1 MMMRRW
7 ILLSL
12 LISAGIHAAED
23 RLEDYAYG
31 VPIET
36 DTAAPIYEFTVPIH
50 VYQTAKRADLG
61 DLRIFNAQ
69 ASIAP
74 HALRQAPAILDTT
87 TRQVPLFPLYRD
99 KHPSDGDLHIRV
111 DAGGA
116 IVEVT
121 GDSGVDATQSVS
133 AYILDTSRESR
144 GIEQL
149 QLQWTGAPA
158 SFLTSVQVE
167 ASNDLDN
174 WQTIVNSAT
183 LARLQHGAYTVA
195 EDRIELGGDPA
206 KYLRISWPAGEQDV
220 ILTNV
225 TVHYAARQRERE
237 LQWLTLSG
245 ARDEKEPAV
254 FEFDAGGAL
263 PAQRLSVELPER
275 NDIQQVT
282 IQSRA
287 TPEDPWRLRYSGI
300 VYSLKINGV
309 HLRSRHISLGRNRD
323 RYWRVTLDAPGHAAP
338 RLKLAWRPHRMAFL
352 ARGEAPFT
360 LAYGQSGV
368 EPAGRSLDALL
379 RDLAVQTEFIT
390 TARTGA
396 PRSLRGADALV
407 QPFPWERGLLWTVLL
422 MGVAILAIMAWRLS
436 RQLGK
441 PTGDGD
447 GRT

>member
-1 MMMRRW
+1 MMRRW

-220 ILTNV
+220 VLTNV

-275 NDIQQVT
+275 NDIQQAT

-300 VYSLKINGV
+300 VYSLKINA
-309 HLRSRHISLGRNRD
+309 RAPAQSAHI
-323 RYWRVTLDAPGHAAP
+323 
-338 RLKLAWRPHRMAFL
+338 AW
-352 ARGEAPFT
+352 T
-360 LAYGQSGV
+360 K
-368 EPAGRSLDALL
+368 
-379 RDLAVQTEFIT
+379 
-390 TARTGA
+390 
-396 PRSLRGADALV
+396 PRSLLASHARRTWSCGTPVEACLAAAQDGVLS
-407 QPFPWERGLLWTVLL
+407 PRRSTFHLGLRSIRRRACGPLT
-422 MGVAILAIMAWRLS
+422 GCLAAVTS
-436 RQLGK
+436 RSK
-441 PTGDGD
+441 PSSLPPRAPAPPDRCAA
-447 GRT
+447 RTR